1 MNKIALLFFL
11 LTTATSHAQNYVV
24 FAQPYMH
31 SMYTGYANA
40 VEIGFTEKQIKNIT
54 VECDFCESV
63 QQNTSNPNQWIVR
76 VGTTDALTILVK
88 NKKGEV
94 IGQQRYYVFSPP
106 NPTISLNT
114 GGAND
119 LISEIPTSLIV
130 KYPSSVPLTVKF
142 LVRSWQIKIGDRT
155 FSGSRQLTKE
165 VIDHLESVKSGTM
178 IIIAN
183 CLGPTGEMIVK
194 EIFEFDLE

>member
-1 MNKIALLFFL
+1 MG
-11 LTTATSHAQNYVV
+11 Y
-24 FAQPYMH
+24 
-31 SMYTGYANA
+31 MYTDYANL
-40 VEIGFTEKQIKNIT
+40 VTIGFTKKRLKNTT
-54 VECDFCESV
+54 VTCDSCASF
-63 QQNTSNPNQWIVR
+63 QQDTLNSSQWIVTP
-76 VGTTDALTILVK
+76 GNTDKLILTVK

-94 IGQQRYYVFSPP
+94 IGRQKYYVFLPP
-106 NPTISLNT
+106 NPTIILNT

-130 KYPSSVPLTVKF
+130 KYPPSVPLTVKF

-165 VIDHLESVKSGTM
+165 VIDHIESVKSGTM

-183 CLGPTGEMIVK
+183 CATPTGEMIVK